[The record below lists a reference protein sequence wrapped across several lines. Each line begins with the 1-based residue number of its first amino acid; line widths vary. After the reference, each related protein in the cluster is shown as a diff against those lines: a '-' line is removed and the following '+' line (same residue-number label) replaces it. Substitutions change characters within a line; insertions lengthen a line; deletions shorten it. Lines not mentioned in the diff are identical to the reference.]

1 LSGLWNDA
9 RALNA
14 LANALLGAT
23 LLAAM
28 AAGAWWVSQRPFF
41 TLAHVRI
48 DAVQGHELQRV
59 SPAQLRSAVA
69 RRVQGNFFAVDL
81 DAVRAVFEAV
91 PWVRRAGV
99 RRVWP
104 DGLEVSIEEHRALA
118 LWDDGRIVNTFGELF
133 VANLAE
139 AEEDGELPQF
149 SGREGR
155 ALGAAR
161 RYAELREAVAALDV
175 QPDALSLSARHAWTL
190 RLDDGT
196 TLLLGRDQGMP
207 VERRLARWVQTW
219 PVVTATLNRRAEVID
234 LRYPNGF
241 AIRSLARL
249 EHDDKDAGSLRPAA
263 HHPVPPRARSERPHR
278 QR

>member
-1 LSGLWNDA
+1 MTGLWQDA

-14 LANALLGAT
+14 LANALFGAT
-23 LLAAM
+23 LLASL

-41 TLAHVRI
+41 TLAHVRVG
-48 DAVQGHELQRV
+48 AVQGHELQRV

-69 RRVQGNFFAVDL
+69 RRVHGNFFAVDL
-81 DAVRAVFEAV
+81 DAVRTVFESV

-118 LWDDGRIVNTFGELF
+118 LWDDGRVVNTFGELF

-149 SGREGR
+149 SGPEGT
-155 ALGAAR
+155 ALQVAR
-161 RYAELREAVAALDV
+161 RYAELREALTALDV
-175 QPDALSLSARHAWTL
+175 QPQALSLSARHAWTL

-196 TLLLGRDQGMP
+196 TLLLGRDQGIP
-207 VERRLARWVQTW
+207 VERRIARWIETW
-219 PVVTATLNRRAEVID
+219 PLVVATLNRRAEVID

-249 EHDDKDAGSLRPAA
+249 EADDEEARPLHRAAHAARPGARPA
-263 HHPVPPRARSERPHR
+263 RRNELR
-278 QR
+278 

>member
-1 LSGLWNDA
+1 LNALWQDA

-23 LLAAM
+23 LLAVL
-28 AAGAWWVSQRPFF
+28 AAGAWWVAQRPFF

-48 DAVQGHELQRV
+48 DAVPGHELQRV
-59 SPAQLRSAVA
+59 SSAQLRSAVG
-69 RRVQGNFFAVDL
+69 RRVSGNFFAVDL

-139 AEEDGELPQF
+139 AEEDGALPQF
-149 SGREGR
+149 SGPDGT
-155 ALGAAR
+155 ALRVAR

-175 QPDALSLSARHAWTL
+175 QPDKVALSARHAWTL

-196 TLLLGRDQGMP
+196 TLLLGRDQGIP
-207 VERRLARWVQTW
+207 IERRIARWVETW
-219 PVVTATLNRRAEVID
+219 PIVVATLDRRAEVID

-249 EHDDKDAGSLRPAA
+249 GHGHDDAEPLHHPAA
-263 HHPVPPRARSERPHR
+263 HAARPRARSAR
-278 QR
+278 QH